1 VRSVFPSLELI
12 SISLTPS
19 LDFALPSSLL
29 LWFQTIFSL
38 ATQAIG
44 RIHRY
49 GQLKTANI
57 VHLLVPST
65 VDYDTFSNLNETPIA
80 ELVKSDRKPIVN
92 PLREKSHKYEPRGKK
107 ALTAKEAA
115 DAEAWKKLD
124 LEAEKERA
132 WAGELPFN
140 AEASTSKG
148 KGKAST
154 SKALAKSSTSSSSK
168 SRSAAASKGKKKV
181 EIVSDDDDIV
191 FEDDEDEDEDESEP
205 SAVDSD
211 VVIMVSFLLLLLPLS
226 PYLLT
231 LPLLAKQGGDSDD
244 FELDSSPKAAASV
257 KVCSSL
263 FALSSRITTLRLSLS
278 IAQTDRARRAKP
290 RTSYVAQLD
299 DSEESGEEK
308 EESEGEPSPP
318 PQKVNSFRSESLIG
332 I

>member
-1 VRSVFPSLELI
+1 M
-12 SISLTPS
+12 T
-19 LDFALPSSLL
+19 FALPSSLL
-29 LWFQTIFSL
+29 LSLQTIFSL

-154 SKALAKSSTSSSSK
+154 SKAPAKSTT
-168 SRSAAASKGKKKV
+168 AASKGKKKI

-191 FEDDEDEDEDESEP
+191 FEDDEDEVEEESEL

-211 VVIMVSFLLLLLPLS
+211 VVIMVRFH
-226 PYLLT
+226 
-231 LPLLAKQGGDSDD
+231 
-244 FELDSSPKAAASV
+244 
-257 KVCSSL
+257 SSL
-263 FALSSRITTLRLSLS
+263 
-278 IAQTDRARRAKP
+278 
-290 RTSYVAQLD
+290 
-299 DSEESGEEK
+299 
-308 EESEGEPSPP
+308 
-318 PQKVNSFRSESLIG
+318 
-332 I
+332 